1 MKYNELGQA
10 EGEVITEKLRVKK
23 DGGDFLPSDI
33 EVLIEKL
40 AGSKEKIIQ
49 FELENEEGKI
59 ANVIMLLIIYS
70 LGRK

>member
-1 MKYNELGQA
+1 M
-10 EGEVITEKLRVKK
+10 ITEKLRVKK

-49 FELENEEGKI
+49 FESENEEGKI
-59 ANVIMLLIIYS
+59 GNVISYS
-70 LGRK
+70 YTHCKSIF